1 MVNKRLQLGVFA
13 SGCGSNFIKIVE
25 AVETGRLA
33 ADIRLLVTNN
43 PTAGALDTATARGIE
58 TAVLRR
64 NECSSRSFFVEQMAG
79 ILENA
84 RVDFVALAGY
94 MRKIPPEIVR
104 SYENRMLNIHPA
116 LLPHFGGKGMYG
128 TRVHRAVRE
137 AGCKV
142 SGVTVHL
149 VDAVYDRGPIVAQ
162 RCVPVKPGD
171 TVERLAARVLK
182 EEHILYPQVLR
193 HFARGEVWISGK
205 MAEVVPESARQE
217 N

>member
-13 SGCGSNFIKIVE
+13 SGRGSNFTKIVE

-84 RVDFVALAGY
+84 GVDFVALAGY

-128 TRVHRAVRE
+128 TRVHRAVLE